1 MGYFG
6 DLAVST
12 FIAVDEEGGS
22 EVEMEG
28 VGAKLLPYPSPASR
42 SQMKRS
48 QVAGGPHGEGVVD
61 DIRTSYGM
69 FIK

>member
-28 VGAKLLPYPSPASR
+28 VGAKLLPYPLSLILPLSFPCIPFSDEALPGR
-42 SQMKRS
+42 RR
-48 QVAGGPHGEGVVD
+48 ATWRG
-61 DIRTSYGM
+61 RRR
-69 FIK
+69 